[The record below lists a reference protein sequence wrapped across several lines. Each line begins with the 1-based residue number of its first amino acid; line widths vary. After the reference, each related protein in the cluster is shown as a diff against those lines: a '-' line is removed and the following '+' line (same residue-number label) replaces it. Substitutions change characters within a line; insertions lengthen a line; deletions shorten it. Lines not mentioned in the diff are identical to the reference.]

1 MSVSKGYRREKQAK
15 DLLEETGFKVYRK
28 PNTKYGDNDIYNLFD
43 IVALDKK
50 LNSWYIQVKS
60 NSTAGA
66 LKNIKKSLNY
76 PDEYKFNSYF
86 QVWVCKDREG
96 WMVYHLSDIFK
107 EDEWDFIKVVDERFK
122 DECMGEGVLEYL
134 KTQNSLD

>member
-60 NSTAGA
+60 NTTAGA

-76 PDEYKFNSYF
+76 PSDYKLNSYF
-86 QVWVCKDREG
+86 QVWVCKDYKG
-96 WMVYHLSDIFK
+96 WRIYYLSN
-107 EDEWDFIKVVDERFK
+107 EWEFIRIVDEPAE
-122 DECMGEGVLEYL
+122 DVHTGENVLKYL